1 MNSVIV
7 NIPFSPDELDELQ
20 VLGELSWLA
29 DKARREEHGVRVGID
44 LDESQIRAATII
56 AQHHNLEVEEAIE
69 HIVLLAL
76 QEATL
81 AVTRPGMSIDEVTR
95 TMTGHSGRIAAELRL
110 RRLSRGGNGH
120 QEIIR
125 P

>member
-1 MNSVIV
+1 MTMLEINLT
-7 NIPFSPDELDELQ
+7 DDQADELQ
-20 VLGELSWLA
+20 VLGELSWLV

-81 AVTRPGMSIDEVTR
+81 AVTRPGMNFDEITR
-95 TMTGHSGRIAAELRL
+95 TMTGHSARIAAELRF
-110 RRLSRGGNGH
+110 RRLTRGGNGH
-120 QEIIR
+120 SDIIR